1 MIIYYNRNKTV
12 KELQNCLDTIFKKC
26 AFLRA
31 ESGFNKIKILKSAA
45 LNSDKKIRDIDY
57 IIEND
62 KIVII
67 DNSTGL
73 KMPKTSWNNF
83 LHEMVEIKESLEPK
97 RYGISYASV
106 THHDFFNLY
115 KTILGVTGTIGTD
128 RDRKD
133 LKEIYNVDIFKCPR
147 HFIREKEINIIQRH
161 KGLDSIFKLISED
174 IMKEYKKGR
183 PILVIMDNI
192 RNVDDF
198 VSQFYFKNI
207 STIKGID

>member
-45 LNSDKKIRDIDY
+45 LNSDKKIR
-57 IIEND
+57 
-62 KIVII
+62 
-67 DNSTGL
+67 
-73 KMPKTSWNNF
+73 WNNF

-133 LKEIYNVDIFKCPR
+133 LKEIYNVDI
-147 HFIREKEINIIQRH
+147 
-161 KGLDSIFKLISED
+161 
-174 IMKEYKKGR
+174 
-183 PILVIMDNI
+183 
-192 RNVDDF
+192 
-198 VSQFYFKNI
+198 
-207 STIKGID
+207 